1 MVVEYNF
8 VCYYLVILYYHV
20 KFDMCFFF
28 KIIV

>member
-8 VCYYLVILYYHV
+8 VWYFLVILYYHV
-20 KFDMCFFF
+20 KFDVSFF